1 MKGSEEVIKH
11 LNIILKNELTAIN
24 QYFLHARMLR
34 DWGFEALGH
43 KVYEESLGEMKHA
56 DYLINRILMLEGLP
70 NLQDLGL
77 LKIGQ
82 NVPEMFE
89 ADLSVE
95 MLNQSCLKEAV
106 QLCESERDFV
116 SREILVKILDDTEEH
131 IDWIET
137 QQGLIEKT
145 GLQNYLQEQN
155 EPQQR
160 QLAPTLFGGYQ
171 PAFGLGQ
178 HIAHTLQATP
188 ALGALPQCG

>member
-106 QLCESERDFV
+106 QLCETERDFV

-137 QQGLIEKT
+137 QQGLIEQT
-145 GLQNYLQEQN
+145 GLQNYLQEQMN
-155 EPQQR
+155 
-160 QLAPTLFGGYQ
+160 
-171 PAFGLGQ
+171 
-178 HIAHTLQATP
+178 HSKDS
-188 ALGALPQCG
+188 

>member
-24 QYFLHARMLR
+24 QYFLHARILR

-106 QLCESERDFV
+106 QLCETERDFV
-116 SREILVKILDDTEEH
+116 SREILVKILDDTQEH

-145 GLQNYLQEQN
+145 GLQNYLQEQMN
-155 EPQQR
+155 
-160 QLAPTLFGGYQ
+160 
-171 PAFGLGQ
+171 
-178 HIAHTLQATP
+178 HSSDS
-188 ALGALPQCG
+188 

>member
-106 QLCESERDFV
+106 QLCETERDFV

-137 QQGLIEKT
+137 QQGLIEQT
-145 GLQNYLQEQN
+145 GLQNYLQEQMN
-155 EPQQR
+155 
-160 QLAPTLFGGYQ
+160 
-171 PAFGLGQ
+171 
-178 HIAHTLQATP
+178 HSSDS
-188 ALGALPQCG
+188 